1 MVIAG
6 LFRMN
11 LQLKHTV
18 AVERIELIARLV
30 TEHAVNLRA
39 RDREV
44 AISLIDDISACFR
57 AGNDVSEWGKTP
69 KMTVACP
76 CCIKMHE

>member
-1 MVIAG
+1 
-6 LFRMN
+6 MN
-11 LQLKHTV
+11 LQLKHAV

-30 TEHAVNLRA
+30 TEHAINLRA

-44 AISLIDDISACFR
+44 AISLIDEILACVR
-57 AGNDVSEWGKTP
+57 ADNEGSDWGKNR
-69 KMTVACP
+69 KIALACP

>member
-1 MVIAG
+1 MD
-6 LFRMN
+6 

-18 AVERIELIARLV
+18 AVERIEMIARLV
-30 TEHAVNLRA
+30 TDPTVNLRD

-57 AGNDVSEWGKTP
+57 AGHDVSEWGKTR
-69 KMTVACP
+69 KVAVACP
-76 CCIKMHE
+76 YCIKTHE